1 MIYIESTKYKGF
13 RRREQIALVGVIST
27 KRNLLFFNTHKHTTI
42 MKKWKFYAAMLAVL
56 PMMAFIFSS
65 CTDEDDL
72 PDVNISLEVEQGVVS
87 DGVIYV
93 VQSEP
98 IEIAGIKVVNN
109 DANKD
114 AAVTNVNYYWDGYFY
129 APSVFYPFGMTFQ
142 TSENTTLGN
151 HSIDVTCTV
160 LAVDK
165 SVSTATL
172 SFPVKVVASAEDLP
186 AVEGGSRTLV
196 RTATMK

>member
-1 MIYIESTKYKGF
+1 
-13 RRREQIALVGVIST
+13 
-27 KRNLLFFNTHKHTTI
+27 
-42 MKKWKFYAAMLAVL
+42 MLAVL

-65 CTDEDDL
+65 CTDEDDV
-72 PDVNISLEVEQGVVS
+72 PDVNISLEVEKGVVS

-93 VQSEP
+93 VQADT

-129 APSVFYPFGMTFQ
+129 APSVFYPFGMTFP
-142 TSENTTLGN
+142 TSENTRLGA
-151 HSIDVTCTV
+151 HSIDLTCTV

-165 SVSTATL
+165 SISTATL
-172 SFPVKVVASAEDLP
+172 SYPVKVVASEDELP
-186 AVEGGSRTLV
+186 VVDGGSRTLV
-196 RTATMK
+196 KTASVK

>member
-1 MIYIESTKYKGF
+1 MKW
-13 RRREQIALVGVIST
+13 REQNGVGGVIIT
-27 KRNLLFFNTHKHTTI
+27 KEKITFIYTQNKHTTI
-42 MKKWKFYAAMLAVL
+42 MKKWKIYAAMLAVL

-65 CTDEDDL
+65 CTDDDDL
-72 PDVNISLEVEQGVVS
+72 PDVNISLQVEDGLVS

-93 VQSEP
+93 VQGDT
-98 IEIAGIKVVNN
+98 IDIAGIKVVNN
-109 DANKD
+109 DANKG

-129 APSVFYPFGMTFQ
+129 APSVFYPFGMTFA

-151 HSIDVTCTV
+151 HSIDITCTV

-165 SVSTATL
+165 SISTATL
-172 SFPVKVVASAEDLP
+172 SFPVKVVASADDLP
-186 AVEGGSRTLV
+186 AVEVGSRSLV